1 MNKNNAYFDAA
12 GKEDLFMGRYYILT
26 KSISDQAKEDA
37 LNELRARGN
46 VKVAEIT
53 EDGKYLLVETE
64 DGEYSEVMSAA
75 VNIFNRVA
83 NGCEMRFSHFA
94 AE

>member
-1 MNKNNAYFDAA
+1 
-12 GKEDLFMGRYYILT
+12 MGRYYILT

-37 LNELRARGN
+37 LNELKAKGN
-46 VKVAEIT
+46 VKAAEIT

-94 AE
+94 VD

>member
-1 MNKNNAYFDAA
+1 
-12 GKEDLFMGRYYILT
+12 MGRYYLLS
-26 KSISDQAKEDA
+26 KSISDEQKEAA
-37 LNELRARGN
+37 LTELRAKTD
-46 VKVAEIT
+46 VKTAEIT

-83 NGCEMRFSHFA
+83 GGCEMKFSWFA